1 MRDGP
6 QRGNE
11 EIILAWEHH
20 VTTVLYVVLFP
31 MLAINR
37 DVSRTMRHA
46 AVIQTV
52 KQHVQ
57 RPREIKQR
65 RYSRAAFNTCCRL
78 IKVCRIYH
86 QPTIT
91 SSKTRQGSQD

>member
-37 DVSRTMRHA
+37 VFRELCVMRRLSKWSSNMSNGPEKLNKDVI
-46 AVIQTV
+46 V
-52 KQHVQ
+52 VQ
-57 RPREIKQR
+57 L
-65 RYSRAAFNTCCRL
+65 S
-78 IKVCRIYH
+78 
-86 QPTIT
+86 
-91 SSKTRQGSQD
+91 TRVADSLRCVEYIINPL